1 MKSEGSCL
9 PQVLMSKLKEIGI
22 SMLIPRTLALMA
34 VQRQTAASRSTSP
47 CRTEQQGVS
56 GGFPMTV
63 PTAPSSILAQTPSF
77 RASLGQLCF
86 VGLLIGLGFG
96 IGLGGKQVLQPLTYA
111 KNMRLRDRKRAAE
124 KDLVDSI
131 ELQVNV

>member
-1 MKSEGSCL
+1 M
-9 PQVLMSKLKEIGI
+9 
-22 SMLIPRTLALMA
+22 
-34 VQRQTAASRSTSP
+34 
-47 CRTEQQGVS
+47 S

-86 VGLLIGLGFG
+86 VGLLIGLGLG

-124 KDLVDSI
+124 KDLLDSI
-131 ELQVNV
+131 DLKVDKPQLALN